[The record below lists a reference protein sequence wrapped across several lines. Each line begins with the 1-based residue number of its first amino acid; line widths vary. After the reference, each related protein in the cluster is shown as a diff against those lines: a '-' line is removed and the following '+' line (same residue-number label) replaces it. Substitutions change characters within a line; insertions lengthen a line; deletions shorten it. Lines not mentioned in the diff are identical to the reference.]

1 MIAPLAALAARR
13 VAPPSTRWI
22 VAVAAAALVWNAR
35 SGAAPTGVSARSLEA
50 LARRET
56 WAALGAVV
64 AALAVYR
71 TACLALDWRRRDA
84 DAFAG
89 APRSRFEVALASWS
103 GAGLAALVLALFV
116 GAAAELSAR
125 SSHETEREVGRA
137 SIASSAAANDDLR
150 FAATLDAPSS
160 ARWLELHL
168 GFIATDVSALVELR
182 AERGESVTVHEQL
195 ISSRSRMR
203 VALPAGDGSVDVRL
217 TRTDGRGVV
226 FLASGEALFLG
237 AAHSSR
243 WASVALFAHAALA
256 LAAWCALALGLGAHL
271 PPTLAAASALALSVP
286 SFLGESAAW
295 SRWSPWGALPDAFEA
310 LAIGVTPAWPA
321 ASLAASTAVAVALG
335 LALATRGL
343 HTWRSAR

>member
-1 MIAPLAALAARR
+1 VIAPLVLLAARR
-13 VAPPSTRWI
+13 VAPASTRWI
-22 VAVAAAALVWNAR
+22 VAAAAAALVWNAR
-35 SGAAPTGVSARSLEA
+35 SSTAPTGMSARSLEA

-64 AALAVYR
+64 AVLGVYR
-71 TACLALDWRRRDA
+71 AACLALDWRQRDA

-89 APRSRFEVALASWS
+89 APRSRFEIALASWS
-103 GAGLAALVLALFV
+103 GAWLAALVLASFV
-116 GAAAELSAR
+116 GAIAEISAR

-137 SIASSAAANDDLR
+137 PITSSAAAKDDLR
-150 FAATLDAPSS
+150 FTASLEAPAS

-182 AERGESVTVHEQL
+182 AERGASVSAHEQL
-195 ISSRSRMR
+195 VSSRSRMR
-203 VALPAGDGSVDVRL
+203 VALPAGDGSVQVRL
-217 TRTDGRGVV
+217 TRTAGRGVV
-226 FLASGEALFLG
+226 FLAGGEALFLG

-243 WASVALFAHAALA
+243 WASLALLAHAALA

-286 SFLGESAAW
+286 SFLGESALWA
-295 SRWSPWGALPDAFEA
+295 RWTPWGALPAAFEA
-310 LAIGVTPAWPA
+310 LALGVTPAWPD
-321 ASLAASTAVAVALG
+321 ASLVASTAGAVAVG